1 MVDFHNTLGTLVIVA
16 YLALTVANVIRL
28 RGGDFAWA
36 RYLSFLAAG
45 LLLLQYVLGFT
56 LLSEGFRNQSSHY
69 LFALLPI
76 ITLGI
81 EHGYAPTR
89 DTPRARAAAALIAT
103 TLTLILVIIAYSVG
117 LDGS

>member
-1 MVDFHNTLGTLVIVA
+1 MVGLHNTVGTLVIVA
-16 YLALTVANVIRL
+16 YLVLTVVNVIRL
-28 RGGDFAWA
+28 RSGDFGWV

-45 LLLLQYVLGFT
+45 LLLVQYVLGFT
-56 LLSEGFRNQSSHY
+56 LLSEGHTNQSSHY

-89 DTPRARAAAALIAT
+89 ATPRDRAAAALAAT
-103 TLTLILVIIAYSVG
+103 TLTLVLVLIAYTLG
-117 LDGS
+117 T